1 MFWRFCGRA
10 VQPARLFKL
19 AGVIHGVENPV
30 RGARDAAFDRDSRRY
45 EHLIEHSST
54 VPRFCRVEDEFS
66 AVLGAND
73 SGHARILCQRGAAVA
88 LMQIQSKIGP

>member
-1 MFWRFCGRA
+1 M
-10 VQPARLFKL
+10 

-30 RGARDAAFDRDSRRY
+30 RGARDTAINRDSRRGQ
-45 EHLIEHSST
+45 HAVEHSPT

-73 SGHARILCQRGAAVA
+73 SGHARILCQCRAADLRLLVTR
-88 LMQIQSKIGP
+88 